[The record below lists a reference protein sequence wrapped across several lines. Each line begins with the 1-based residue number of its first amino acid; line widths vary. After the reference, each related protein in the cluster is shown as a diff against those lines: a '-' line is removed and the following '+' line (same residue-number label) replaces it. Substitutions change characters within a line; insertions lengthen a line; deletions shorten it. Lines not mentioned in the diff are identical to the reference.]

1 MPIVPVF
8 TKPPV
13 LNPRFQRIGRRRF
26 IQSVALGGAVAAT
39 FPYRAF
45 AVPLKPRP
53 AEYLVF
59 IDGKRSGTYTTE
71 FVPRKNGFTATTS
84 MSIRVDVLFVTAYR
98 YQQDGQEDW
107 DEGKLMGFDY
117 VTNDDGKPFLVG
129 AKRAGDS
136 FTITG
141 RNGQK
146 SVPGDAMS
154 SGFWN
159 SGLLKCRHLVDPQTA
174 ELVPL
179 SVKPLAHKSA
189 TIAQRTIQGEG
200 HSVDTFLKGTIWFDE
215 HQHLLATSFIQDG
228 HKVEMRH
235 A

>member
-1 MPIVPVF
+1 
-8 TKPPV
+8 
-13 LNPRFQRIGRRRF
+13 
-26 IQSVALGGAVAAT
+26 LGGAVIAAA
-39 FPYRAF
+39 PYRAF
-45 AVPLKPRP
+45 AAPLKPRA

-71 FVPRKNGFTATTS
+71 FVPRKGGFTATTS

-129 AKRAGDS
+129 AKRTGDS
-136 FTITG
+136 FAVTG

-146 SVPGDAMS
+146 TVPGDAMS

-159 SGLLKCRHLVDPQTA
+159 SGILKCRHLVDPQSA

-189 TIAQRTIQGEG
+189 TIAQTTIHGEG

-215 HQHLLATSFIQDG
+215 HQHLLATSFVQDG
-228 HKVEMRH
+228 HKVEMRR